1 MPRFQHL
8 ATRLLGTV
16 AIRGPRMGG
25 GGAEEEGAC
34 GRGVCGMCVHLYVTA
49 ASKNPVCL
57 LKKEKQGRRSQKE
70 NPRQPPR
77 SSAPRGAMA
86 HAAVYEEVPFSELEL
101 VEDDDMYYYECPC
114 GDMFE
119 ISPARYR
126 RRASLLSSRR
136 ANLLPSCSQAQLAG
150 GERIARCPSCSL
162 TILIIDYP
170 GESGADGG
178 MPRLPPAVP
187 VSR

>member
-1 MPRFQHL
+1 M
-8 ATRLLGTV
+8 
-16 AIRGPRMGG
+16 
-25 GGAEEEGAC
+25 
-34 GRGVCGMCVHLYVTA
+34 
-49 ASKNPVCL
+49 AS
-57 LKKEKQGRRSQKE
+57 S
-70 NPRQPPR
+70 
-77 SSAPRGAMA
+77 MA

-119 ISPARYR
+119 ISPARSR
-126 RRASLLSSRR
+126 RCASPLSSRR

-178 MPRLPPAVP
+178 MPQLPPAVP

>member
-1 MPRFQHL
+1 
-8 ATRLLGTV
+8 
-16 AIRGPRMGG
+16 
-25 GGAEEEGAC
+25 
-34 GRGVCGMCVHLYVTA
+34 
-49 ASKNPVCL
+49 
-57 LKKEKQGRRSQKE
+57 
-70 NPRQPPR
+70 
-77 SSAPRGAMA
+77 MA

-119 ISPARYR
+119 ISPA
-126 RRASLLSSRR
+126 
-136 ANLLPSCSQAQLAG
+136 QLAG

-178 MPRLPPAVP
+178 MPQLPPAVP